1 MSNNKPIEKP
11 LDLSEIDDTP
21 TDIPAKE
28 KEERRLRTRIWSA
41 LRALIFVCV
50 IVFIWN
56 GMQKTAAAFVLIA
69 LVMGWVNLFQLRSQ
83 EIEKPYYRLWL
94 NVIDGALSFVVMASI
109 FVRDL
114 MQSEQVEKL
123 LAVGCVFL
131 LTRLIAHTL
140 FSLGVLREGKQ
151 LPRKRRWS
159 KLANISITITM
170 AVYLLNL
177 EDYQQISMVASIL
190 LMAAST
196 VAYAYWYYR
205 DAAHRKPLSIASQLT
220 MSRIVL
226 TPFFLWVFFYDNDL
240 DYSNNS
246 IVFKVLSL
254 VMVLGFMLTDFL
266 DGYLARKMGEVST
279 LGKYLDPFSDKISN
293 MTIFMCFIAT
303 GYAPVWMVA
312 LIYFRESSV
321 ETLRTLAAS
330 EGLIMPARRSG
341 KWKTALQGIGI
352 VMILLGAID
361 PVRALIPGFDGIWS
375 MFPQIVMGV
384 ITAITIVSGIDYFV
398 SSKHIL
404 KKFV

>member
-1 MSNNKPIEKP
+1 MTNKA
-11 LDLSEIDDTP
+11 SGV
-21 TDIPAKE
+21 
-28 KEERRLRTRIWSA
+28 RLRTRIWSI
-41 LRALIFVCV
+41 LRAIVFICV
-50 IVFIWN
+50 IVFIWM
-56 GMQKTAAAFVLIA
+56 GMAKTATAFVGIA

-94 NVIDGALSFVVMASI
+94 NFIDGLLQFSVMTSI
-109 FVRDL
+109 FVREL
-114 MQSEQVEKL
+114 ILQENTEKL
-123 LAVGCVFL
+123 LGVGCTFL
-131 LTRLIAHTL
+131 LARLIANNL
-140 FSLGVLREGKQ
+140 FNLGVLREGKS

-159 KLANISITITM
+159 KFANIAVTITM
-170 AVYLLNL
+170 GVYLLNL
-177 EDYQQISMVASIL
+177 EDYKQICMVASIL
-190 LMAAST
+190 LMIAST

-205 DAAHRKPLSIASQLT
+205 DPAHRKPLSIASQLT

-246 IVFKVLSL
+246 LVFKSL
-254 VMVLGFMLTDFL
+254 ALIMVLGFMLTDFL
-266 DGYLARKMGEVST
+266 DGKLARAMGEVST

-330 EGLIMPARRSG
+330 EGLVMPARRSG
-341 KWKTALQGIGI
+341 KWKTALQGVGI
-352 VMILLGAID
+352 IAILVGALDPMAHVIPNYQEFWSIFPTAVMA
-361 PVRALIPGFDGIWS
+361 S
-375 MFPQIVMGV
+375 
-384 ITAITIVSGIDYFV
+384 ITAITIISGVDYFV
-398 SSKHIL
+398 ASKHIL

>member
-1 MSNNKPIEKP
+1 MTNKA
-11 LDLSEIDDTP
+11 SGV
-21 TDIPAKE
+21 
-28 KEERRLRTRIWSA
+28 RLRSRIWSI
-41 LRALIFVCV
+41 LRAIVFICV
-50 IVFIWN
+50 IVFIWM
-56 GMQKTAAAFVLIA
+56 GMAKTATAFVGIA
-69 LVMGWVNLFQLRSQ
+69 LVMGWVTLFQLRSQ

-94 NVIDGALSFVVMASI
+94 NFIDGLLQFSVMTSI
-109 FVRDL
+109 FIREL
-114 MQSEQVEKL
+114 ILQENTEKL
-123 LAVGCVFL
+123 LGIGCAFL
-131 LTRLIAHTL
+131 LARLIANNL
-140 FSLGVLREGKQ
+140 FSLGVLREGKS

-159 KLANISITITM
+159 KFANIAVTITM
-170 AVYLLNL
+170 GVYLLNL
-177 EDYQQISMVASIL
+177 EDYKQICMVASIL
-190 LMAAST
+190 LMIAST

-205 DAAHRKPLSIASQLT
+205 DPAHRKPLSIASQLT

-246 IVFKVLSL
+246 IVFKVLAL
-254 VMVLGFMLTDFL
+254 VMVLGFMLTDYL
-266 DGYLARKMGEVST
+266 DGKLARAMGEVST

-352 VMILLGAID
+352 VAILLGAID
-361 PVRALIPGFDGIWS
+361 PVRVLIPGFDSIWDV
-375 MFPQIVMGV
+375 FPMTVMGV
-384 ITAITIVSGIDYFV
+384 ITAITIISGIDYFV
-398 SSKHIL
+398 ASKHIL

>member
-1 MSNNKPIEKP
+1 MTEQENTS
-11 LDLSEIDDTP
+11 DV
-21 TDIPAKE
+21 
-28 KEERRLRTRIWSA
+28 RLRSRVWSV
-41 LRALIFVCV
+41 LRALVFVCV
-50 IVFIWN
+50 IIFIWE
-56 GMQKTAAAFVLIA
+56 GWTTMACSFVGIA
-69 LVMGWVNLFQLRSQ
+69 LIMGWVNLFQLKSQ

-94 NVIDGALSFVVMASI
+94 NTIDGFLQFIVMTSI
-109 FVRDL
+109 FARDL
-114 MQSEQVEKL
+114 LQNESVEKIL
-123 LAVGCVFL
+123 GVGCAVL
-131 LTRLIAHTL
+131 LGRLIAHTL

-159 KLANISITITM
+159 KLANLSVTITM
-170 AVYLLNL
+170 GVYLLNIENL
-177 EDYQQISMVASIL
+177 QQIMMVVSIL
-190 LMAAST
+190 LIAAST
-196 VAYAYWYYR
+196 AAYAYWYYR
-205 DAAHRKPLSIASQLT
+205 DPAHRKPLSIASQLT

-246 IVFKVLSL
+246 IVFKVLAL
-254 VMVLGFMLTDFL
+254 VMVLGFMLTDYL
-266 DGYLARKMGEVST
+266 DGKLARSMGEVST

-303 GYAPVWMVA
+303 GYASVWMVA

-352 VMILLGAID
+352 VAILLGAID
-361 PVRALIPGFDGIWS
+361 PVRTLIPGFENIWPQ
-375 MFPQIVMGV
+375 FPVVVMGI
-384 ITAITIVSGIDYFV
+384 ITAITLISGIDYFYA
-398 SSKHIL
+398 SKHIL

>member
-1 MSNNKPIEKP
+1 MSENR
-11 LDLSEIDDTP
+11 
-21 TDIPAKE
+21 TDV
-28 KEERRLRTRIWSA
+28 RLRTRIWSL
-41 LRALIFVCV
+41 LRALVFVCV
-50 IVFIWN
+50 IIFIWL
-56 GMQKTAAAFVLIA
+56 GMAKTACAFVLIA
-69 LVMGWVNLFQLRSQ
+69 LIMGWVNLYQLRSQ

-94 NVIDGALSFVVMASI
+94 NVIDGLLQFSVMMSI
-109 FVRDL
+109 FIRDL
-114 MQSEQVEKL
+114 YYSESAEKL
-123 LAVGCVFL
+123 LGIGCAFIL
-131 LTRLIAHTL
+131 ARLIAHTL
-140 FSLGVLREGKQ
+140 FSLGVLREGKK
-151 LPRKRRWS
+151 LPQKRRWS
-159 KLANISITITM
+159 KLANLATTVTM
-170 AVYLLNL
+170 GVYLLNL
-177 EDYQQISMVASIL
+177 EDYQQICMVATIL
-190 LMAAST
+190 LISAST

-205 DAAHRKPLSIASQLT
+205 DPAHRKPLSIASQLT

-246 IVFKVLSL
+246 LVFKVLAL
-254 VMVLGFMLTDFL
+254 AMVLGFMLTDFL
-266 DGYLARKMGEVST
+266 DGKLARAMGEVST

-330 EGLIMPARRSG
+330 EGLVMPARRSG

-352 VMILLGAID
+352 VAILLGAIE
-361 PVRALIPGFDGIWS
+361 PVRALVPGLNDIWHI
-375 MFPQIVMGV
+375 FPTIVMGV
-384 ITAITIVSGIDYFV
+384 ITAITIISGIDYFV

>member
-1 MSNNKPIEKP
+1 MTENTS
-11 LDLSEIDDTP
+11 DVRFRS
-21 TDIPAKE
+21 
-28 KEERRLRTRIWSA
+28 RVWSV
-41 LRALIFVCV
+41 LRALVFVGV
-50 IVFIWN
+50 IIFIWN
-56 GMQKTAAAFVLIA
+56 GMAKTACAFVAIA
-69 LVMGWVNLFQLRSQ
+69 LIMGWVNLYQLRSQ

-94 NVIDGALSFVVMASI
+94 NVIDGALSFVVMTSI

-114 MQSEQVEKL
+114 LQNDQVEKL

-131 LTRLIAHTL
+131 LARLISHTL
-140 FSLGVLREGKQ
+140 FSLGVLREGKS

-170 AVYLLNL
+170 GVYLLNL
-177 EDYQQISMVASIL
+177 EDYQQISMVTSIL
-190 LMAAST
+190 LILAST

-205 DAAHRKPLSIASQLT
+205 DPAHRKPLSLASQLT

-246 IVFKVLSL
+246 IVFKSL
-254 VMVLGFMLTDFL
+254 ALIMVLGFMLTDFL
-266 DGYLARKMGEVST
+266 DGKLARKMGEVST

-352 VMILLGAID
+352 VAILLGAIE
-361 PVRALIPGFDGIWS
+361 PVRALVPGLGDIWHI
-375 MFPQIVMGV
+375 FPTIVMGV
-384 ITAITIVSGIDYFV
+384 ITAITLISGVDYFV
-398 SSKHIL
+398 ASKHIL

>member
-1 MSNNKPIEKP
+1 MTENTS
-11 LDLSEIDDTP
+11 DVRFRS
-21 TDIPAKE
+21 
-28 KEERRLRTRIWSA
+28 RVWSV
-41 LRALIFVCV
+41 LRALVFVCV
-50 IVFIWN
+50 IIFIWN
-56 GMQKTAAAFVLIA
+56 GMAKTACAFVAIA
-69 LVMGWVNLFQLRSQ
+69 LVMGWVNLYQLRSQ

-94 NVIDGALSFVVMASI
+94 NIIDGALSFVVMTSI

-114 MQSEQVEKL
+114 LQNEQVEKL

-131 LTRLIAHTL
+131 LARLIAHTL
-140 FSLGVLREGKQ
+140 FSLGVLREGKS

-170 AVYLLNL
+170 GVYLLNL
-177 EDYQQISMVASIL
+177 EDYQQIAMVTSIL
-190 LMAAST
+190 LILAST
-196 VAYAYWYYR
+196 AAYAYWYYR
-205 DAAHRKPLSIASQLT
+205 DPAHRKPLSLASQLT

-246 IVFKVLSL
+246 IVFKSL
-254 VMVLGFMLTDFL
+254 ALIMVLGFMLTDFL
-266 DGYLARKMGEVST
+266 DGKLARKMGEVST

-352 VMILLGAID
+352 VAILLGAIE
-361 PVRALIPGFDGIWS
+361 PVRALVPGLGDIWHI
-375 MFPQIVMGV
+375 FPTIVMGV
-384 ITAITIVSGIDYFV
+384 ITAITLISGVDYFV
-398 SSKHIL
+398 ASKHIL

>member
-1 MSNNKPIEKP
+1 MTENTS
-11 LDLSEIDDTP
+11 DVRFRS
-21 TDIPAKE
+21 
-28 KEERRLRTRIWSA
+28 RVWSV
-41 LRALIFVCV
+41 LRALVFVCV
-50 IVFIWN
+50 IIFIWN
-56 GMQKTAAAFVLIA
+56 GMAKTACAFVAIA
-69 LVMGWVNLFQLRSQ
+69 LVMGWVNLYQLRSQ

-94 NVIDGALSFVVMASI
+94 NVIDGALSFVVMTSI

-114 MQSEQVEKL
+114 LQNEQVEKL

-131 LTRLIAHTL
+131 LARLIAHTL
-140 FSLGVLREGKQ
+140 FSLGVLREGKS

-170 AVYLLNL
+170 GVYLLIL
-177 EDYQQISMVASIL
+177 EDYQQISMVTSIL
-190 LMAAST
+190 LILAST

-205 DAAHRKPLSIASQLT
+205 DPAHRKPLSLASQLT

-246 IVFKVLSL
+246 IVFKSL
-254 VMVLGFMLTDFL
+254 ALIMVLGFMLTDFL
-266 DGYLARKMGEVST
+266 DGKLARKMGEVST

-352 VMILLGAID
+352 VAILLGAIE
-361 PVRALIPGFDGIWS
+361 PVRALVPGLGDIWHI
-375 MFPQIVMGV
+375 FPTIVMGV
-384 ITAITIVSGIDYFV
+384 ITAITLISGVDYFV
-398 SSKHIL
+398 ASKHIL

>member
-1 MSNNKPIEKP
+1 MSLKIS
-11 LDLSEIDDTP
+11 DVRFRS
-21 TDIPAKE
+21 
-28 KEERRLRTRIWSA
+28 RIWSI
-41 LRALIFVCV
+41 LRAIIFVCV
-50 IVFIWN
+50 IAFIWM
-56 GMQKTAAAFVLIA
+56 GMAKTATAFVGIA
-69 LVMGWVNLFQLRSQ
+69 LIMGWVSLFQLRSQ

-94 NVIDGALSFVVMASI
+94 NVIDGFLQFSVMMSI

-114 MQSEQVEKL
+114 LHSEEVEKL
-123 LAVGCVFL
+123 LGIGCAFL
-131 LTRLIAHTL
+131 LARLISHSL
-140 FSLGVLREGKQ
+140 FSLGVLREGKS
-151 LPRKRRWS
+151 LPRRRRWS
-159 KLANISITITM
+159 KFANIAVTITM
-170 AVYLLNL
+170 GVYLLNL
-177 EDYQQISMVASIL
+177 EEYKQICMVASIL
-190 LMAAST
+190 LMIAST

-205 DAAHRKPLSIASQLT
+205 DPAHRKPLSIASQLT

-246 IVFKVLSL
+246 LVFKSL
-254 VMVLGFMLTDFL
+254 ALIMVLGFMLTDFL
-266 DGYLARKMGEVST
+266 DGKLARAMGEVST

-330 EGLIMPARRSG
+330 ENIIMPARRSG

-352 VMILLGAID
+352 VAILVGALD
-361 PVRALIPGFDGIWS
+361 PMRGVIPNYDEVWNV
-375 MFPQIVMGV
+375 FPIAVMGV
-384 ITAITIVSGIDYFV
+384 ITAITIISGIDYFV
-398 SSKHIL
+398 ASKHIL

>member
-1 MSNNKPIEKP
+1 M
-11 LDLSEIDDTP
+11 
-21 TDIPAKE
+21 AK
-28 KEERRLRTRIWSA
+28 TATAFVGI
-41 LRALIFVCV
+41 ALI
-50 IVFIWN
+50 
-56 GMQKTAAAFVLIA
+56 
-69 LVMGWVNLFQLRSQ
+69 MGWVNLFQLRSQ

-94 NVIDGALSFVVMASI
+94 NVIDGFLQFSVMTSI

-114 MQSEQVEKL
+114 LHSDNVEKL
-123 LAVGCVFL
+123 LGVGCAFL
-131 LTRLIAHTL
+131 LARLIAHTL
-140 FSLGVLREGKQ
+140 FSLGVLREGKS
-151 LPRKRRWS
+151 LPRRRRWS
-159 KLANISITITM
+159 KFANISVTITM
-170 AVYLLNL
+170 GVYLLNL
-177 EDYQQISMVASIL
+177 EDYQQICMVASIL
-190 LMAAST
+190 LMIAST
-196 VAYAYWYYR
+196 VAFAYWYYR
-205 DAAHRKPLSIASQLT
+205 DPAHRKPLSIASQLT

-246 IVFKVLSL
+246 LVFKSL
-254 VMVLGFMLTDFL
+254 ALIMVLGFMLTDFL
-266 DGYLARKMGEVST
+266 DGKLARSMGEVST

-312 LIYFRESSV
+312 VIYFRESSV

-352 VMILLGAID
+352 VAILAGAID
-361 PVRALIPGFDGIWS
+361 PVRALIPGFNDIWND
-375 MFPQIVMGV
+375 FPTIVMGV
-384 ITAITIVSGIDYFV
+384 ITTVTVLSGIDYFV

>member
-1 MSNNKPIEKP
+1 MTEEQTS
-11 LDLSEIDDTP
+11 
-21 TDIPAKE
+21 DI
-28 KEERRLRTRIWSA
+28 RLRSRIWSV
-41 LRALIFVCV
+41 LRAMVFVAV
-50 IVFIWN
+50 IVFIWM
-56 GMQKTAAAFVLIA
+56 GMAKSACA
-69 LVMGWVNLFQLRSQ
+69 LVAVALIMGWVNLYQLRSQ

-94 NVIDGALSFVVMASI
+94 NVIDGFLSFAVMTSI

-114 MQSEQVEKL
+114 LQNEQTEIL

-131 LTRLIAHTL
+131 LARLVAHTL
-140 FSLGVLREGKQ
+140 FSLGVLREGKS

-159 KLANISITITM
+159 KLSNIVITITM
-170 AVYLLNL
+170 GVYLLNL
-177 EDYQQISMVASIL
+177 EDYQQICMVSSIL
-190 LMAAST
+190 LIIAST

-205 DAAHRKPLSIASQLT
+205 DPAHRKPLSIASQLT

-246 IVFKVLSL
+246 LVFKSLSL

-266 DGYLARKMGEVST
+266 DGYLARKLGEVST

-352 VMILLGAID
+352 VAILLGALD
-361 PVRALIPGFDGIWS
+361 PMENIIPNYQAFWNV
-375 MFPQIVMGV
+375 FPQAVMGV
-384 ITAITIVSGIDYFV
+384 ITAITIISGIDYFLA
-398 SSKHIL
+398 SKQIL

>member
-1 MSNNKPIEKP
+1 MSENR
-11 LDLSEIDDTP
+11 
-21 TDIPAKE
+21 TDV
-28 KEERRLRTRIWSA
+28 RLRTRIWSL
-41 LRALIFVCV
+41 LRALVFVCV
-50 IVFIWN
+50 IIFTWL
-56 GMQKTAAAFVLIA
+56 GMAKTACAFVLIA
-69 LVMGWVNLFQLRSQ
+69 LIMGWVNLYQLRSQ

-94 NVIDGALSFVVMASI
+94 NVIDGLLQFSVMMSI
-109 FVRDL
+109 FIRDL
-114 MQSEQVEKL
+114 YYSESAEKL
-123 LAVGCVFL
+123 LGIGCAFIL
-131 LTRLIAHTL
+131 GRLIAHTL
-140 FSLGVLREGKQ
+140 FSLGVLREGKK
-151 LPRKRRWS
+151 LPQKRRWS
-159 KLANISITITM
+159 KLANLATTVTM
-170 AVYLLNL
+170 GVYLLNL
-177 EDYQQISMVASIL
+177 EDYQQICMVATIL
-190 LMAAST
+190 LITAST

-205 DAAHRKPLSIASQLT
+205 DPAHRKPLSIASQLT

-246 IVFKVLSL
+246 IVFKVLAL
-254 VMVLGFMLTDFL
+254 AMVLGFMLTDFL
-266 DGYLARKMGEVST
+266 DGKLARAMGEVST

-330 EGLIMPARRSG
+330 EGLIMPARKSG

-352 VMILLGAID
+352 VAILLGAIE
-361 PVRALIPGFDGIWS
+361 PVRALVPGLDGIWHI
-375 MFPQIVMGV
+375 FPMIVMGV
-384 ITAITIVSGIDYFV
+384 ITAITIISGIDYFV

>member
-1 MSNNKPIEKP
+1 MTEKP
-11 LDLSEIDDTP
+11 SDV
-21 TDIPAKE
+21 
-28 KEERRLRTRIWSA
+28 RLRSRVWSV
-41 LRALIFVCV
+41 LRALVFVCV
-50 IVFIWN
+50 IFFIWN
-56 GMQKTAAAFVLIA
+56 GMAKTACALVAIA
-69 LVMGWVNLFQLRSQ
+69 LIMGWVNLYQLRSQ

-94 NVIDGALSFVVMASI
+94 NIIDGFLSFAVMTSI

-114 MQSEQVEKL
+114 MQNEHAEKL
-123 LAVGCVFL
+123 LGIGCAVL
-131 LTRLIAHTL
+131 LARLIAHSL
-140 FSLGVLREGKQ
+140 FSLGVLREGKT

-170 AVYLLNL
+170 GVYLLNL
-177 EDYQQISMVASIL
+177 EDYQQISMVTSIL
-190 LMAAST
+190 LILAST

-205 DAAHRKPLSIASQLT
+205 DPAHRKPLSLASQLT

-246 IVFKVLSL
+246 LVFKSL
-254 VMVLGFMLTDFL
+254 ALIMVLGFMLTDFL
-266 DGYLARKMGEVST
+266 DGKLARAMGEVST

-352 VMILLGAID
+352 VAILLGAID
-361 PVRALIPGFDGIWS
+361 PVRALVPGLGDIWHI
-375 MFPQIVMGV
+375 FPTIFMGV
-384 ITAITIVSGIDYFV
+384 ITAITIISGIDYFV

>member
-1 MSNNKPIEKP
+1 MTEKTS
-11 LDLSEIDDTP
+11 DV
-21 TDIPAKE
+21 
-28 KEERRLRTRIWSA
+28 RLRTRVWSV
-41 LRALIFVCV
+41 LRALVFVCV
-50 IVFIWN
+50 IIFIWE
-56 GMQKTAAAFVLIA
+56 GWTKTACAFVGIA
-69 LVMGWVNLFQLRSQ
+69 LIMGWVNLYQLRSQ
-83 EIEKPYYRLWL
+83 EIEKPYYKLWL
-94 NVIDGALSFVVMASI
+94 NTIDGFLQFTVMTSI

-114 MQSEQVEKL
+114 LQNESAEKILGVGCAVL
-123 LAVGCVFL
+123 LA
-131 LTRLIAHTL
+131 RLIAHTL

-159 KLANISITITM
+159 KLANLSVTITM
-170 AVYLLNL
+170 GVYLLNL
-177 EDYQQISMVASIL
+177 ENFQQIMMVVSIL
-190 LMAAST
+190 LILAST
-196 VAYAYWYYR
+196 AAYAYWYYR
-205 DAAHRKPLSIASQLT
+205 DPAHRKPLSIASQLT

-246 IVFKVLSL
+246 IVFKVLAL

-266 DGYLARKMGEVST
+266 DGKLARAMGEVST

-303 GYAPVWMVA
+303 GYASVWMVA

-352 VMILLGAID
+352 VAILLGAIE
-361 PVRALIPGFDGIWS
+361 PVRALIPGFEDIWQQ
-375 MFPQIVMGV
+375 FPIVVMGI
-384 ITAITIVSGIDYFV
+384 ITAITLISGIDYFYA
-398 SSKHIL
+398 SKHIL

>member
-1 MSNNKPIEKP
+1 MNEKP
-11 LDLSEIDDTP
+11 SDV
-21 TDIPAKE
+21 
-28 KEERRLRTRIWSA
+28 RLRSRVWSV
-41 LRALIFVCV
+41 LRALVFVCV
-50 IVFIWN
+50 IFFIWN
-56 GMQKTAAAFVLIA
+56 GMAKTACAFVAIA
-69 LVMGWVNLFQLRSQ
+69 LIMGWVNLYQLRSQ

-94 NVIDGALSFVVMASI
+94 NVIDGFLSFAVMTSI

-114 MQSEQVEKL
+114 MQNEHAEKL
-123 LAVGCVFL
+123 LGVGCAVL
-131 LTRLIAHTL
+131 LARLIAHTL
-140 FSLGVLREGKQ
+140 FSLGVLREGKS
-151 LPRKRRWS
+151 LPRKKRWS
-159 KLANISITITM
+159 KMASIATTITM

-177 EDYQQISMVASIL
+177 EDYQQICMVPTIL
-190 LMAAST
+190 LIAAST

-205 DAAHRKPLSIASQLT
+205 APAPRKPLSIASQLT

-246 IVFKVLSL
+246 LVFKVLAL
-254 VMVLGFMLTDFL
+254 AMVLGFMLTDFL
-266 DGYLARKMGEVST
+266 DGKLARAMGEVST

-352 VMILLGAID
+352 VAILLGAID
-361 PVRALIPGFDGIWS
+361 PVRAFVPGLGDIWDI
-375 MFPQIVMGV
+375 FPKIVMGI
-384 ITAITIVSGIDYFV
+384 ITAITIISGIDYFV

>member
-1 MSNNKPIEKP
+1 MGM
-11 LDLSEIDDTP
+11 
-21 TDIPAKE
+21 AK
-28 KEERRLRTRIWSA
+28 TATAFVGI
-41 LRALIFVCV
+41 ALI
-50 IVFIWN
+50 
-56 GMQKTAAAFVLIA
+56 
-69 LVMGWVNLFQLRSQ
+69 MGWVSLFQLRSQ

-94 NVIDGALSFVVMASI
+94 NVIDGFLQFSVMMSI

-114 MQSEQVEKL
+114 LHSEEVEKL
-123 LAVGCVFL
+123 LGIGCAFL
-131 LTRLIAHTL
+131 LARLISHSL
-140 FSLGVLREGKQ
+140 FSLGVLREGKS
-151 LPRKRRWS
+151 LPRRRRWS
-159 KLANISITITM
+159 KFANIAVTITM
-170 AVYLLNL
+170 GVYLLNL
-177 EDYQQISMVASIL
+177 EEYKQICMVASIL
-190 LMAAST
+190 LMIAST

-205 DAAHRKPLSIASQLT
+205 DPAHRKPLSIASQLT

-246 IVFKVLSL
+246 LVFKSL
-254 VMVLGFMLTDFL
+254 ALIMVLGFMLTDFL
-266 DGYLARKMGEVST
+266 DGKLARAMGEVST

-330 EGLIMPARRSG
+330 ENIIMPARRSG

-352 VMILLGAID
+352 VAILVGALD
-361 PVRALIPGFDGIWS
+361 PMRGVIPNYDEVWNV
-375 MFPQIVMGV
+375 FPIAVMGV
-384 ITAITIVSGIDYFV
+384 ITAITIISGIDYFV
-398 SSKHIL
+398 ASKHIL

>member
-1 MSNNKPIEKP
+1 MSENR
-11 LDLSEIDDTP
+11 
-21 TDIPAKE
+21 TDV
-28 KEERRLRTRIWSA
+28 RLRTRIWSL
-41 LRALIFVCV
+41 LRALVFVCV
-50 IVFIWN
+50 IIFTWL
-56 GMQKTAAAFVLIA
+56 GMAKTACAFVLIA
-69 LVMGWVNLFQLRSQ
+69 LIMGWVNLYQLRSQ

-94 NVIDGALSFVVMASI
+94 NVIDGLLQFSVMTSI
-109 FVRDL
+109 FIRDL
-114 MQSEQVEKL
+114 YYSESAEKL
-123 LAVGCVFL
+123 LGIGCAFIL
-131 LTRLIAHTL
+131 ARLIAHTL
-140 FSLGVLREGKQ
+140 FSLGVLREGKK
-151 LPRKRRWS
+151 LPQKRRWS
-159 KLANISITITM
+159 KLANLATTVTM
-170 AVYLLNL
+170 GVYLLNL
-177 EDYQQISMVASIL
+177 EDYQQICMVATIL
-190 LMAAST
+190 LISAST

-205 DAAHRKPLSIASQLT
+205 DPAHRKPLSIASQLT

-246 IVFKVLSL
+246 LVFKVLAL
-254 VMVLGFMLTDFL
+254 AMVLGFMLTDFL
-266 DGYLARKMGEVST
+266 DGKLARAMGEVST

-330 EGLIMPARRSG
+330 EGLVMPARRSG

-352 VMILLGAID
+352 VAILLGAIE
-361 PVRALIPGFDGIWS
+361 PVRALVPGLNDIWHI
-375 MFPQIVMGV
+375 FPTIVMGV
-384 ITAITIVSGIDYFV
+384 ITAITIISGIDYFV

>member
-1 MSNNKPIEKP
+1 MSEEK
-11 LDLSEIDDTP
+11 LSEEP
-21 TDIPAKE
+21 NLNGEPA
-28 KEERRLRTRIWSA
+28 EEVRLRTRIWSV
-41 LRALIFVCV
+41 LRALVFVAV
-50 IVFIWN
+50 IIFIWQ
-56 GMQKTAAAFVLIA
+56 GMAKTACAFVAIA
-69 LVMGWVNLFQLRSQ
+69 MIMGWVNLYQLRAQ

-94 NVIDGALSFVVMASI
+94 NFIDGFLSFMVMTSI

-114 MQSEQVEKL
+114 MQYDQAEKL
-123 LAVGCVFL
+123 LGIGCVVL
-131 LTRLIAHTL
+131 LARLIAHTL
-140 FSLGVLREGKQ
+140 FSLGVLREGKT
-151 LPRKRRWS
+151 LPRKRRWG
-159 KLANISITITM
+159 KLSNISITITM
-170 AVYLLNL
+170 GVYLLNL
-177 EDYQQISMVASIL
+177 EDYQQISMVTSIL
-190 LMAAST
+190 LMLAAMA
-196 VAYAYWYYR
+196 AYAYWYYR

-240 DYSNNS
+240 NYSNNS
-246 IVFKVLSL
+246 VVFKTLSL

-266 DGYLARKMGEVST
+266 DGYLARRLGEVST

-361 PVRALIPGFDGIWS
+361 PVRMMIPGFNDIWAT
-375 MFPQIVMGV
+375 FPKIVMGV
-384 ITAITIVSGIDYFV
+384 ITTVTILSGIDYFV

>member
-1 MSNNKPIEKP
+1 MTENTS
-11 LDLSEIDDTP
+11 DVRFRS
-21 TDIPAKE
+21 
-28 KEERRLRTRIWSA
+28 RVWSV
-41 LRALIFVCV
+41 LRALVFVCV
-50 IVFIWN
+50 IIFIWN
-56 GMQKTAAAFVLIA
+56 GMAKTACAFVAIA
-69 LVMGWVNLFQLRSQ
+69 LIMGWVNLYQLRSQ

-94 NVIDGALSFVVMASI
+94 NVIDGALSFVVMTSI

-114 MQSEQVEKL
+114 LQNEQVEKL

-131 LTRLIAHTL
+131 LARLIAHTL
-140 FSLGVLREGKQ
+140 FSLGVLREGKS

-170 AVYLLNL
+170 GVYLLNL
-177 EDYQQISMVASIL
+177 EDYQQISMVTSIL
-190 LMAAST
+190 LILAST

-205 DAAHRKPLSIASQLT
+205 DPAHRKPLSLASQLT

-246 IVFKVLSL
+246 IVFKSL
-254 VMVLGFMLTDFL
+254 ALIMVLGFMLTDFL
-266 DGYLARKMGEVST
+266 DGKLARKMGEVST

-352 VMILLGAID
+352 VAILLGAIE
-361 PVRALIPGFDGIWS
+361 PVRALVPGLGDIWHI
-375 MFPQIVMGV
+375 FPTIVMGV
-384 ITAITIVSGIDYFV
+384 ITAITLISGVDYFV
-398 SSKHIL
+398 ASKHIL

>member
-1 MSNNKPIEKP
+1 VTNKA
-11 LDLSEIDDTP
+11 SGV
-21 TDIPAKE
+21 
-28 KEERRLRTRIWSA
+28 RLRSRIWSI
-41 LRALIFVCV
+41 LRAIVFVCV
-50 IVFIWN
+50 IVFIWM
-56 GMQKTAAAFVLIA
+56 GMAKMATAFVGIA
-69 LVMGWVNLFQLRSQ
+69 LVMGWVTLFQLRSQ

-94 NVIDGALSFVVMASI
+94 NFIDGLLQFSVMASI
-109 FVRDL
+109 FIREL
-114 MQSEQVEKL
+114 ILQENTEKL
-123 LAVGCVFL
+123 LGVGCAFL
-131 LTRLIAHTL
+131 LARLIANNL
-140 FSLGVLREGKQ
+140 FNLGVLREGKS

-159 KLANISITITM
+159 KFANIAVTITM
-170 AVYLLNL
+170 GVYLLNL
-177 EDYQQISMVASIL
+177 EDYKQICMVASIL
-190 LMAAST
+190 LMIAST

-205 DAAHRKPLSIASQLT
+205 DPAHRKPLSIASQLT

-246 IVFKVLSL
+246 LVFKSL
-254 VMVLGFMLTDFL
+254 ALIMVLGFMLTDYL
-266 DGYLARKMGEVST
+266 DGKLARSMGEVST

-330 EGLIMPARRSG
+330 EGLVMPARRSG

-352 VMILLGAID
+352 IGILVGALDPMAHVIPNYQEFWSIFPTAVMA
-361 PVRALIPGFDGIWS
+361 S
-375 MFPQIVMGV
+375 
-384 ITAITIVSGIDYFV
+384 ITAITILSGIDYFV
-398 SSKHIL
+398 ASKHIL

>member
-1 MSNNKPIEKP
+1 MTNKA
-11 LDLSEIDDTP
+11 SGV
-21 TDIPAKE
+21 
-28 KEERRLRTRIWSA
+28 RLRTRIWSI
-41 LRALIFVCV
+41 LRAIVFICV
-50 IVFIWN
+50 IVFIWM
-56 GMQKTAAAFVLIA
+56 GMAKTATAFVGIA

-94 NVIDGALSFVVMASI
+94 NFIDGLLQFSVMTSI
-109 FVRDL
+109 FVREL
-114 MQSEQVEKL
+114 ILQENTEKL
-123 LAVGCVFL
+123 LGVGCTFL
-131 LTRLIAHTL
+131 LARLIANNL
-140 FSLGVLREGKQ
+140 FNLGVLREGKS

-159 KLANISITITM
+159 KFANIAVTITM
-170 AVYLLNL
+170 GVYLLNL
-177 EDYQQISMVASIL
+177 EDYKQICMVASIL
-190 LMAAST
+190 LMIAST

-205 DAAHRKPLSIASQLT
+205 DPAHRKPLSIASQLT

-246 IVFKVLSL
+246 LVFKSL
-254 VMVLGFMLTDFL
+254 ALIMVLGFMLTDFL
-266 DGYLARKMGEVST
+266 DGKLARAMGEVST

-330 EGLIMPARRSG
+330 EGLVMPARRSG

-352 VMILLGAID
+352 IAILVGALDPMAHVIPNYQEFWSIFPTAVMA
-361 PVRALIPGFDGIWS
+361 S
-375 MFPQIVMGV
+375 
-384 ITAITIVSGIDYFV
+384 ITAITIISGVDYFV
-398 SSKHIL
+398 ASKHIL

>member
-1 MSNNKPIEKP
+1 MTNK
-11 LDLSEIDDTP
+11 
-21 TDIPAKE
+21 AFGV
-28 KEERRLRTRIWSA
+28 RLRTRIWSI
-41 LRALIFVCV
+41 LRAIVFVCV
-50 IVFIWN
+50 IVFIWM
-56 GMQKTAAAFVLIA
+56 GMAKTATAFVGIA

-94 NVIDGALSFVVMASI
+94 NFIDGLLQFSVMTSI
-109 FVRDL
+109 FIREL
-114 MQSEQVEKL
+114 ILQENTEKL
-123 LAVGCVFL
+123 LGVGCAFL
-131 LTRLIAHTL
+131 LARLIANNL
-140 FSLGVLREGKQ
+140 FNLGVLREGKS

-159 KLANISITITM
+159 KFANIAVTITM
-170 AVYLLNL
+170 GVYLLNL
-177 EDYQQISMVASIL
+177 EDYKQICMVASIL
-190 LMAAST
+190 LMIAST

-205 DAAHRKPLSIASQLT
+205 DPAHRKPLSIASQLT

-246 IVFKVLSL
+246 LVFKSL
-254 VMVLGFMLTDFL
+254 ALIMVLGFMLTDFL
-266 DGYLARKMGEVST
+266 DGKLARAMGEVST

-330 EGLIMPARRSG
+330 EGLVMPARRSG
-341 KWKTALQGIGI
+341 KWKTALQGVGI
-352 VMILLGAID
+352 IAILVGALDPMASVIPSYQEFWSIFPTAVMAT
-361 PVRALIPGFDGIWS
+361 
-375 MFPQIVMGV
+375 
-384 ITAITIVSGIDYFV
+384 ITAITIISGIDYFV
-398 SSKHIL
+398 ASKHIL